1 VNADRPDANSEDRI
15 TGLPGLR
22 SWTSVYFFVIIVFIF
37 WVALLEALTRAFP

>member
-1 VNADRPDANSEDRI
+1 VNANLSDDNSEDRI

-22 SWTSVYFFVIIVFIF
+22 SWSSVYIFVIVVFVF